1 MSEFWDA
8 QIVKCPYCGSKFAS
22 CEGPLCD
29 CETERAKEDGYDD
42 DDDEDLSEV

>member
-8 QIVKCPYCGSKFAS
+8 HIVKCPYCGSKFAS

-29 CETERAKEDGYDD
+29 CETEREMEDMEDGE
-42 DDDEDLSEV
+42 DEDLSEV